1 MAKRALTAP
10 VIVWLLCILQFVAF
24 LMFPPASFSPKS
36 QEWWLPVL
44 NALMAL
50 LGIMQL
56 MVRRSVQTWPW
67 YILCFAHGMNIISRL
82 MMLMPRATRNVQGA
96 LRING
101 LYLALSVAAMLISAF
116 YLWYLEVHEVRMT
129 FLSKR
134 SEPRTSS

>member
-1 MAKRALTAP
+1 MVKRVLTAP
-10 VIVWLLCILQFVAF
+10 VIVWLLCIIQFIAF

-67 YILCFAHGMNIISRL
+67 HILSFAHGMNIISRL
-82 MMLMPRATRNVQGA
+82 MMLMPRATRNVQGV
-96 LRING
+96 LRLNG
-101 LYLALSVAAMLISAF
+101 LYLALTAGALLISAF
-116 YLWYLEVHEVRMT
+116 YLWYFEVYEVRIT
-129 FLSKR
+129 FLSRK
-134 SEPRTSS
+134 SEVEANA